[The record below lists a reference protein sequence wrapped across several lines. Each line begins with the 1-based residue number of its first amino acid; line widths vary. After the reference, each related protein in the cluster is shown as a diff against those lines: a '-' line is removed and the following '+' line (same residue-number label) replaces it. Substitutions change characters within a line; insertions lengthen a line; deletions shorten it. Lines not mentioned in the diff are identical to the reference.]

1 MTAIGFNTDGLPS
14 FKIGSKHL
22 HAKGDI
28 FAMKS
33 LFGSSIR
40 TKNGLIVKAFKNLSL
55 VANSDRKHS
64 SAFYI
69 SKWIIFILIQRFEVR
84 ISLIAEV
91 IWFSRRNSDGFWRIM
106 MLSASPIK
114 MMSGPVEVEGTDARM
129 VHTCPF
135 IIPTSLFY

>member
-69 SKWIIFILIQRFEVR
+69 SKYHEVLYALNYSPFYYILIDPKIQNSKFAYSIQYVDL
-84 ISLIAEV
+84 INVLAKTSIAEF
-91 IWFSRRNSDGFWRIM
+91 ICISNQNSRRSLHSDRHKVFE
-106 MLSASPIK
+106 P
-114 MMSGPVEVEGTDARM
+114 
-129 VHTCPF
+129 
-135 IIPTSLFY
+135 

>member
-1 MTAIGFNTDGLPS
+1 MTTKWQKKIVSLAFIAVLSIVLLTNAFVTLWIMTAIGFNTDGLPS
-14 FKIGSKHL
+14 LKIGSQHL

-40 TKNGLIVKAFKNLSL
+40 TKNGLIVKAFKNLSM

-69 SKWIIFILIQRFEVR
+69 SEYLLPLVVSTYFHCNNYFDKTSSWRPQG
-84 ISLIAEV
+84 AET
-91 IWFSRRNSDGFWRIM
+91 
-106 MLSASPIK
+106 L
-114 MMSGPVEVEGTDARM
+114 
-129 VHTCPF
+129 
-135 IIPTSLFY
+135 

>member
-1 MTAIGFNTDGLPS
+1 MQPWQIKPS

-69 SKWIIFILIQRFEVR
+69 SKWIIFILIHLVNNWSHLVFKTQFR
-84 ISLIAEV
+84 
-91 IWFSRRNSDGFWRIM
+91 WNFWRIM

-114 MMSGPVEVEGTDARM
+114 IMSGPVEVEGTDARM
-129 VHTCPF
+129 VFFFNFSGQSRWH
-135 IIPTSLFY
+135 